1 MQIGQTLGA
10 YEVTAKL
17 GEGGMGEVYRARDSR
32 LGRDVALK
40 ILPADVAADADR
52 LARFEHEARTVARL
66 NHPNIVTLFSI
77 EDVGGTT
84 FLTMELV
91 DGQGLDRH
99 ITPGGARPSQVLDW
113 GVAVADALGA
123 AHAQGIVH
131 RDVKP
136 GNVVLTTDGRVKVLD
151 FGLAKQTHAA
161 GSGSGDD
168 ATLARMSMPGQVM
181 GTVAIHGSRAGA
193 RRGGGSPY
201 RCVRAGHRAV

>member
-1 MQIGQTLGA
+1 MSA
-10 YEVTAKL
+10 AP
-17 GEGGMGEVYRARDSR
+17 RSSR
-32 LGRDVALK
+32 WSWS
-40 ILPADVAADADR
+40 
-52 LARFEHEARTVARL
+52 TVRVW
-66 NHPNIVTLFSI
+66 N
-77 EDVGGTT
+77 
-84 FLTMELV
+84 
-91 DGQGLDRH
+91 RH
-99 ITPGGARPSQVLDW
+99 ITHGGARPSQVLDW

-181 GTVAIHGSRAGA
+181 GTVPYMAPEQVRGEAVDPRTDVFALGVVLYELSTGSRPFEGATLGVISSAILRDTPAPLAKVRPGSAGRPGA
-193 RRGGGSPY
+193 RHPTMPREGAA
-201 RCVRAGHRAV
+201 RALPVGE